1 MYRRNASSLTDSS
14 QNNSYLDGQNSSS
27 SLVRQKQNKSMR
39 LKRKVSRVG
48 SRLSRPRAV
57 ASRSARNK
65 KRSRV
70 LKRALMLATAGAGTY
85 YAFTRK
91 NDNTTTPPPTLM
103 TIDDTTRKPQTRT
116 TPATPVPLSSPLA
129 PVLLVSTKEAICKD
143 TTHLVL
149 QNHGNTCYINASV
162 QLLYQID
169 EIRDFICDYED
180 TSHADAFMSILK
192 ATFTKK
198 TIEYSIRNIISDKFS
213 DQAVHYN
220 SITGEQVQ
228 IQFLPGKTGD
238 AQELLGKIFEFTVL
252 GQINSIG
259 CSLQEELEFVVWHED
274 ADFQA
279 TMDLLNQT
287 SEYKVVAA
295 TQSAD
300 YTTFR
305 KVNNEIGKQILTVP
319 VTVDKTSMQRLLD
332 DFQSPGDRDELV
344 VAEYENENETV
355 KVKRQGTTRTFV
367 VECKKWIIISLHKQ
381 HSTLKLDDATVY
393 NNITLEDKQY
403 TLEGCIQHLG
413 CHYKYHKR
421 LAADEW
427 LTFNDSTTEATR
439 ADQIASSYV
448 FLYKHLVE

>member
-14 QNNSYLDGQNSSS
+14 QNNSYL
-27 SLVRQKQNKSMR
+27 KNKSMR
-39 LKRKVSRVG
+39 PKKKVSRVV

-91 NDNTTTPPPTLM
+91 NDNTTTPPPSTLM
-103 TIDDTTRKPQTRT
+103 TSV
-116 TPATPVPLSSPLA
+116 TPVQLSPLL
-129 PVLLVSTKEAICKD
+129 PLPLVSAEAAKCKD

-169 EIRDFICDYED
+169 EIRDFICDYDVD
-180 TSHADAFMSILK
+180 TDPADAFMSILK
-192 ATFTKK
+192 STFTNKK
-198 TIEYSIRNIISDKFS
+198 IENSIGNIISDKFS
-213 DQAVHYN
+213 DPEVRYN
-220 SITGEQVQ
+220 SITGKQVK
-228 IQFLPGKTGD
+228 IEFLPGETED

-252 GQINSIG
+252 GQIGQINSIG
-259 CSLQEELEFVVWHED
+259 CSLQEELEFIVWHTED
-274 ADFQA
+274 GVQDTLQ
-279 TMDLLNQT
+279 LLHKT

-295 TQSAD
+295 TDDYTD

-305 KVNNEIGKQILTVP
+305 KVKKEISETILTVP
-319 VTVDKTSMQRLLD
+319 VTTDKTSMQHLLAD
-332 DFQSPGDRDELV
+332 LQSHGNVNDLV
-344 VAEYENENETV
+344 VAEYKNVDNKPV
-355 KVKRQGTTRTFV
+355 VVRRQGTTRTV
-367 VECKKWIIISLHKQ
+367 VVKCKKWIIISLHKQ
-381 HSTLKLDDATVY
+381 IRNLKLDDATVY
-393 NNITLEDKQY
+393 NNITLDDKQY

-421 LAADEW
+421 LGAEEW
-427 LTFNDSTTEATR
+427 LTFNDSITEATR

-448 FLYKHLVE
+448 FLYKQVVE

>member
-14 QNNSYLDGQNSSS
+14 QNNSYL
-27 SLVRQKQNKSMR
+27 KNKSMR
-39 LKRKVSRVG
+39 PKKKVSHVV

-91 NDNTTTPPPTLM
+91 NDNTTTPLTTLM
-103 TIDDTTRKPQTRT
+103 TIGDTRIRQTSV
-116 TPATPVPLSSPLA
+116 TPVPLLP
-129 PVLLVSTKEAICKD
+129 LVSAEAAKCKD

-169 EIRDFICDYED
+169 EIRDFICDYDVD
-180 TSHADAFMSILK
+180 TDPADAFMSILK
-192 ATFTKK
+192 STFTNK
-198 TIEYSIRNIISDKFS
+198 TIENSIGDIISNKFS

-259 CSLQEELEFVVWHED
+259 CSLQEELEFIVWHAED
-274 ADFQA
+274 GVQD
-279 TMDLLNQT
+279 TMELLHKT

-295 TQSAD
+295 TDD

-305 KVNNEIGKQILTVP
+305 KVKKEFSETILTVP
-319 VTVDKTSMQRLLD
+319 VTTDKTSMQHLLAD
-332 DFQSPGDRDELV
+332 LQSHGNVNDLV
-344 VAEYENENETV
+344 VAEYKNADNKLVVVRRE
-355 KVKRQGTTRTFV
+355 GTTRTV
-367 VECKKWIIISLHKQ
+367 VVKCKKWIIISLHKLPP
-381 HSTLKLDDATVY
+381 TLKLDDATVY
-393 NNITLEDKQY
+393 NNITLDDKQY

-421 LAADEW
+421 LVADQW

-439 ADQIASSYV
+439 ANQIASSYV
-448 FLYKHLVE
+448 FLYKQVVE